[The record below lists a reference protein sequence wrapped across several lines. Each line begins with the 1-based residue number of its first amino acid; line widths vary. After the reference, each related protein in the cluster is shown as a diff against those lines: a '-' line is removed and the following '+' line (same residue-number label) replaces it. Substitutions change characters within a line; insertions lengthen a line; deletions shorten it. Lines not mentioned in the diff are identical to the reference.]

1 VEASTSFMALTLR
14 PTGLQCPPAFQ
25 HLKDYSV
32 YEDGTEIGRMYEAH
46 APARPDLAWYWS
58 ITVLGP
64 GRGRVRTE
72 GNAATLEEAKVQ
84 FAAAWTAFKVVQ
96 QDSDSRER

>member
-1 VEASTSFMALTLR
+1 MPLTLR
-14 PTGLQCPPAFQ
+14 PTGLQCPPDFQ

-46 APARPDLAWYWS
+46 APARPDLAWLWS

-64 GRGRVRTE
+64 ARNRGMKTDGR
-72 GNAATLEEAKVQ
+72 AATFEEAKAQ
-84 FAAAWTAFKVVQ
+84 FAA
-96 QDSDSRER
+96 S

>member
-1 VEASTSFMALTLR
+1 V
-14 PTGLQCPPAFQ
+14 P
-25 HLKDYSV
+25 
-32 YEDGTEIGRMYEAH
+32 
-46 APARPDLAWYWS
+46 WS

-96 QDSDSRER
+96 QDSESGQV

>member
-1 VEASTSFMALTLR
+1 MPLTLR
-14 PTGLQCPPAFQ
+14 PTGLQCSAAFA
-25 HLKDYSV
+25 HLADWSV
-32 YEDGTEIGRMYEAH
+32 YDDGRQIGRLREEH
-46 APARPDLAWYWS
+46 APLRPERAWYWS

-96 QDSDSRER
+96 QDSESGKPLV

>member
-1 VEASTSFMALTLR
+1 MY
-14 PTGLQCPPAFQ
+14 
-25 HLKDYSV
+25 D
-32 YEDGTEIGRMYEAH
+32 DGRQIGRLREEH
-46 APARPDLAWYWS
+46 APPRPERAWYWS

-96 QDSDSRER
+96 QDAEYLCRTVDEVERKIASLRN